1 MTNLNITV
9 PEEVRAFIESQL
21 SEGGYAS
28 ASDYLLALVHDAQE
42 REARRVVAARLH
54 EALDSGPD
62 EPFTT
67 LDWAAI
73 RQEVHRRHAARQ
85 A

>member
-1 MTNLNITV
+1 MTTLNITV
-9 PEEVRAFIESQL
+9 PEEVQAFIESQL

-28 ASDYLLALVHDAQE
+28 ASDYLLALIHDAQ
-42 REARRVVAARLH
+42 ARQALDAKLH

-62 EPFTT
+62 EPMTQG
-67 LDWAAI
+67 DWAAI